1 MSRQLHLPRCS
12 SERARATLQHPKG
25 RRAANKVKCHLSHA
39 IRLSSSTTTKQKE
52 QQIMLQSI
60 QAYVIPSSVK
70 RVMPVVNTRL
80 RDIFSSFRLHSGA
93 TSKVEHD
100 VTSRT
105 SRRAAISTAS
115 ETKVT
120 NRAIHS
126 MPSSQAIP
134 STQVVLPSPQTAW
147 GAHTCRQTLHFD
159 SEYKEEVLL
168 NDGTRATL
176 RLVQPSDHDLWIDG
190 FSRLSDQSRYNRF
203 CAAKKRLTEKE
214 IRYFTNV
221 DHENHVAILA
231 VSYNEDGKEIGLGVA
246 RFIRSKDDPRRAEP
260 AITVTDDA
268 QSRGLGTLLSRR
280 LAMAA
285 KERGIE
291 YFDSSV
297 LGSNTKV
304 IHLIKEVAPT
314 SMFRRFGPDT
324 VVSTKLFDD
333 DDEPKLMSAA

>member
-1 MSRQLHLPRCS
+1 
-12 SERARATLQHPKG
+12 
-25 RRAANKVKCHLSHA
+25 
-39 IRLSSSTTTKQKE
+39 
-52 QQIMLQSI
+52 
-60 QAYVIPSSVK
+60 
-70 RVMPVVNTRL
+70 MPVVSTRL
-80 RDIFSSFRLHSGA
+80 RDILSSF
-93 TSKVEHD
+93 
-100 VTSRT
+100 T
-105 SRRAAISTAS
+105 SRRAARSTTS
-115 ETKVT
+115 EAKITSHV
-120 NRAIHS
+120 IHS
-126 MPSSQAIP
+126 IPSSQIHP
-134 STQVVLPSPQTAW
+134 STQAVLPSTPIAW
-147 GAHTCRQTLHFD
+147 ETHTSARRQNLHFD
-159 SEYKEEVLL
+159 SKYKEQVLL

-214 IRYFTNV
+214 IQYFTNV
-221 DHENHVAILA
+221 DHENHFAILA
-231 VSYNEDGKEIGLGVA
+231 VSHNKDGKEIGLGVA

-314 SMFRRFGPDT
+314 SMFRRYGPDT
-324 VVSTKLFDD
+324 VVSTKLFEE
-333 DDEPKLMSAA
+333 DDESKLMSAA

>member
-1 MSRQLHLPRCS
+1 
-12 SERARATLQHPKG
+12 
-25 RRAANKVKCHLSHA
+25 
-39 IRLSSSTTTKQKE
+39 
-52 QQIMLQSI
+52 
-60 QAYVIPSSVK
+60 
-70 RVMPVVNTRL
+70 
-80 RDIFSSFRLHSGA
+80 
-93 TSKVEHD
+93 
-100 VTSRT
+100 
-105 SRRAAISTAS
+105 
-115 ETKVT
+115 
-120 NRAIHS
+120 
-126 MPSSQAIP
+126 MPSSQAVT
-134 STQVVLPSPQTAW
+134 STHVVLPSPQTAW
-147 GAHTCRQTLHFD
+147 GAHGQTLHYD
-159 SEYKEEVLL
+159 SEYNEEVLL

-214 IRYFTNV
+214 IQYFTNV
-221 DHENHVAILA
+221 DHENHFAILA
-231 VSYNEDGKEIGLGVA
+231 VSYNADGKEIGLGVA

-260 AITVTDDA
+260 AITATDDA

-314 SMFRRFGPDT
+314 SMFRRYGPDT
-324 VVSTKLFDD
+324 VVSTKLFEEDE
-333 DDEPKLMSAA
+333 EPKLMSAA

>member
-1 MSRQLHLPRCS
+1 ML
-12 SERARATLQHPKG
+12 
-25 RRAANKVKCHLSHA
+25 LSIPAH
-39 IRLSSSTTTKQKE
+39 
-52 QQIMLQSI
+52 
-60 QAYVIPSSVK
+60 VIPSSVE
-70 RVMPVVNTRL
+70 RVIQVVTTRL
-80 RDIFSSFRLHSGA
+80 RDILSSFCLQSG
-93 TSKVEHD
+93 SRKHKVHD

-105 SRRAAISTAS
+105 SRRAATTTAQ
-115 ETKVT
+115 ETGTK
-120 NRAIHS
+120 NHAIHS
-126 MPSSQAIP
+126 IPSSQAVPP
-134 STQVVLPSPQTAW
+134 SQVVLSLPQTGW
-147 GAHTCRQTLHFD
+147 GAHGHRQTLHFD

-168 NDGTRATL
+168 NDGKHATL

-190 FSRLSDQSRYNRF
+190 FSRLSDQSRHNRF

-214 IRYFTNV
+214 IQYFTNV
-221 DHENHVAILA
+221 DHENHFAILA
-231 VSYNEDGKEIGLGVA
+231 LTYNEDGKEIGLGVT

-260 AITVTDDA
+260 AITITDDA

-314 SMFRRFGPDT
+314 SMFRRYGPDT
-324 VVSTKLFDD
+324 VVSTKLFEE
-333 DDEPKLMSAA
+333 DEESKLMSAA

>member
-1 MSRQLHLPRCS
+1 M
-12 SERARATLQHPKG
+12 
-25 RRAANKVKCHLSHA
+25 
-39 IRLSSSTTTKQKE
+39 
-52 QQIMLQSI
+52 QIMLPSI
-60 QAYVIPSSVK
+60 QAYVIQSSVK
-70 RVMPVVNTRL
+70 RVMPVVSTRL
-80 RDIFSSFRLHSGA
+80 RDILSSFRLHSGA
-93 TSKVEHD
+93 TSKIQHD

-105 SRRAAISTAS
+105 SRRAAKTTAQ
-115 ETKVT
+115 ETGTK
-120 NRAIHS
+120 NHAIHS
-126 MPSSQAIP
+126 IPSSQTLP
-134 STQVVLPSPQTAW
+134 STQTVLPSTPIAW
-147 GAHTCRQTLHFD
+147 EAHTSARRQNLHFD
-159 SEYKEEVLL
+159 SKYKEQVLL

-214 IRYFTNV
+214 IQYFTNV
-221 DHENHVAILA
+221 DHENHFAILA
-231 VSYNEDGKEIGLGVA
+231 VSHNEDGKEIGLGVA

-314 SMFRRFGPDT
+314 SMFRRYGPDT
-324 VVSTKLFDD
+324 VVSTKLFEE
-333 DDEPKLMSAA
+333 DDESKLMSAA

>member
-1 MSRQLHLPRCS
+1 M
-12 SERARATLQHPKG
+12 
-25 RRAANKVKCHLSHA
+25 
-39 IRLSSSTTTKQKE
+39 
-52 QQIMLQSI
+52 
-60 QAYVIPSSVK
+60 
-70 RVMPVVNTRL
+70 MPVVTTRL
-80 RDIFSSFRLHSGA
+80 RDILSSFR
-93 TSKVEHD
+93 
-100 VTSRT
+100 VTSRTCT
-105 SRRAAISTAS
+105 SRRAATSTAS
-115 ETKVT
+115 ETNVT
-120 NRAIHS
+120 NHVIHPI
-126 MPSSQAIP
+126 PSSQAIP
-134 STQVVLPSPQTAW
+134 SPQVVLPSSKTAW
-147 GAHTCRQTLHFD
+147 VAHSHTCTCRQTLHFD
-159 SEYKEEVLL
+159 SEYKEEVFL

-214 IRYFTNV
+214 IQYFTSV
-221 DHENHVAILA
+221 DQENHFAILA
-231 VSYNEDGKEIGLGVA
+231 VSHNGDGREIGLGVA

-285 KERGIE
+285 KERGIK

-314 SMFRRFGPDT
+314 SMFRRYGPDT
-324 VVSTKLFDD
+324 VVSTKLFE
-333 DDEPKLMSAA
+333 DDEAKLMTAA